1 MSKKIIVAIYIR
13 VSTKK
18 QVEEGYSLDAQ
29 LEILQKFCES
39 NGYILYKVY
48 ADEGKSG
55 KDTNRPAFQEMM
67 KDMKAGLFNKILV
80 TKLDRISRSLIDLEN
95 LIKDLQKNNCDF
107 ESASE
112 KIDTNSAM
120 GLMFIR
126 LLGIF
131 AQFERE
137 RISERIF
144 DAFET
149 MVNESKPIS
158 GSQPMGYKIENGKV
172 VIDKEKEPMVREI
185 FDLYEMNHNL
195 RRTILII
202 NEKYKKELKYDNV
215 RSAIQN
221 TMFYGTYR
229 NNPNY
234 CTPYMT
240 KERWEAINNI
250 RLSGKAIKQTH
261 TNNTYLFSK
270 LIVDKNCGCKMVGKK
285 HKQKYNDTYAYVCN
299 KSVQLKQCIAN
310 KGVNEKWLENY
321 LLDNFDKIIR
331 DYFITVDLE
340 YKTIVTKDNAKEIAD
355 LKEELRRT
363 TISFNKGR
371 MEEKDYDKEWIRINN
386 KIKKLE
392 EEPEQIDLSHLEDLI
407 AIDWQT
413 MYNTLDKEQKQTF
426 WRRYIDRIEIDPLN
440 YKKGGEYIKVILF

>member
-1 MSKKIIVAIYIR
+1 MKKIIVAIYIR

-29 LEILQKFCES
+29 LDILQKFCEN
-39 NGYILYKVY
+39 NGYILYKIY

-67 KDMKAGLFNKILV
+67 KDMRAGLFNKILV
-80 TKLDRISRSLIDLEN
+80 TKLDRISRSLIDLET

-149 MVNESKPIS
+149 MVNENKPIS
-158 GSQPMGYKIENGKV
+158 GSQPMGYKIEDGAV
-172 VIDKEKEPMVREI
+172 VIDQEKEPMVREI
-185 FDLYEMNHNL
+185 FDLYEKNHNL
-195 RRTILII
+195 RRTILLV

-215 RSAIQN
+215 RNAIQN

-240 KERWEAINNI
+240 KKRWETINNI
-250 RLSGKAIKQTH
+250 RLNGKAIKQKH
-261 TNNTYLFSK
+261 TGRTYLFSK
-270 LIVDKNCGCKMVGKK
+270 LIVDSNCSCKMAGRMKANR
-285 HKQKYNDTYAYVCN
+285 HKDTYYYICN
-299 KSVQLKQCIAN
+299 KNHLVKQCISN
-310 KGVNEKWLENY
+310 TSVNEEWLEKY
-321 LLDNFDKIIR
+321 LLDNVDQFIR
-331 DYFITVDLE
+331 DYFISLDLE
-340 YKTIVTKDNAKEIAD
+340 YKTIVTKDYTKEIAD

-371 MEEKDYDKEWIRINN
+371 MEEKEYDKEWIRINN

-392 EEPEQIDLSHLEDLI
+392 SEPVQKDVSHLENLI
-407 AIDWQT
+407 ATDWQT
-413 MYNTLDKEQKQTF
+413 MYNTLTRENKSIF
-426 WRRYIDRIEIDPLN
+426 WRNLIDKIVLDPLN
-440 YKKGGEYIKVILF
+440 YKKGGKYIKVILL